1 MAVSKETI
9 ISKVKTALRIR
20 SKDEGLNEE
29 VADLVDAAILDLA
42 SSGINEDLENQLFA
56 QAVIVYCK
64 AQFGFDNPDSERLN
78 DSYIS
83 MKHKMMN
90 MEAYREK

>member
-9 ISKVKTALRIR
+9 VSKVKNALRIK

-29 VADLVDAAILDLA
+29 VADLVDAAILDLV
-42 SSGINEDLENQLFA
+42 SSGIKGDLDNKLFT
-56 QAVIVYCK
+56 QAVTVYCK

-78 DSYIS
+78 NSYLS

-90 MEAYREK
+90 AEAYREK

>member
-42 SSGINEDLENQLFA
+42 SSGIKEDLENKLFV